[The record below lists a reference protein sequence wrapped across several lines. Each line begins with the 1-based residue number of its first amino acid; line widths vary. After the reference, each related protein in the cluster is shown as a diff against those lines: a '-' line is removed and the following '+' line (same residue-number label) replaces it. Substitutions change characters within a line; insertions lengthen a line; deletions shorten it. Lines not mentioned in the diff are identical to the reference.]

1 MLQIKNL
8 HAGVEDKKILTNFSD
23 TLSKL
28 GFEHNLLSNNE
39 LSKRLGT
46 SFYNVALHTKG
57 GVLLHPGKLVR
68 AMIDVLP
75 SNVCLYE
82 NSSLLNWSKNKDIIS
97 CNFKNAK
104 INTMKSVESDFQLLT
119 YLSQSRTLTQ
129 QRLQKNTQSLE
140 VLKSQIQTGQ
150 SKLNNLI
157 DIHIER
163 IGIINNLLDNTSQ
176 YEKAKYSLASM
187 LGVFSELE
195 TFF

>member
-1 MLQIKNL
+1 MHLLLAAADLIASRQEVNAILGEFKPKVSFNL
-8 HAGVEDKKILTNFSD
+8 SANSPLDTDDDASLAVGIRSTYTFSD
-23 TLSKL
+23 GGALKARLKVAEAKSSEME
-28 GFEHNLLSNNE
+28 FNLE
-39 LSKRLGT
+39 
-46 SFYNVALHTKG
+46 
-57 GVLLHPGKLVR
+57 
-68 AMIDVLP
+68 
-75 SNVCLYE
+75 
-82 NSSLLNWSKNKDIIS
+82 
-97 CNFKNAK
+97 NAK
-104 INTMKSVESDFQLLT
+104 INATKSVESDFQLLT
-119 YLSQSRTLTQ
+119 YLNQSRTLTQ